1 MSQLLLH
8 NARLILP
15 AGIEHGG
22 VLIRDG
28 RIAQVFSGE
37 QTPAGFSAGEAIDL
51 SGAHL
56 APGMIDIHIHG
67 SAGVDVQNAS
77 HEQLQRLSEF
87 LLAEGVTGYFPPFVP
102 TDVRG
107 YQEAIAATETF
118 IATQRAARQRG
129 EARGAQV
136 LGIHFEGPFV
146 SRKRCGALKT
156 EHFRTYDGD
165 RRALQVF
172 TGNGESNLSYAR
184 LMTLAPEID
193 GGLDLIRALSAKGVR
208 AFIGH
213 TEAAPETLDA
223 ALAAGA
229 HHITHFPNALTP
241 LHHRQPGAIAWGL
254 VHDDV
259 TIDCIADFHHV
270 HPLMLRL
277 IAKAKTAHRMALIS
291 DAIQPAGLGDG
302 TFKVW
307 DINIV
312 VKDGLTAMVD
322 GTGAGTIAGSVIT
335 MREALRNITQTGVPL
350 HDAAHMASTVPARA
364 AGLDGYGLI
373 EEGRCADLIAFDDD
387 FNVQLAIVVGAVAFD
402 KESH

>member
-8 NARLILP
+8 NARLILDD
-15 AGIEHGG
+15 GIQRGG

-37 QTPAGFSAGEAIDL
+37 QRPAGLSAKEAIDL
-51 SGAHL
+51 NGAYL

-87 LLAEGVTGYFPPFVP
+87 LLAEGVTGYFATFVP
-102 TDVRG
+102 TDERR
-107 YQEAIAATETF
+107 YHEAIAAIEAF
-118 IATQRAARQRG
+118 IAAQRHGAP
-129 EARGAQV
+129 RGAQV

-156 EHFRTYDGD
+156 EHFRVYDGD
-165 RRALQVF
+165 PRSLQVF

-193 GGLDLIRALSAKGVR
+193 GGLDLIRELTGKGVR

-213 TEAAPETLDA
+213 TEAVPERLDA

-229 HHITHFPNALTP
+229 RHITHFPNALTP

-254 VHDDV
+254 LCDDV

-277 IAKAKTAHRMALIS
+277 MAKAKTARGMALIS
-291 DAIQPAGLGDG
+291 DAIQPAGLGNG

-307 DINIV
+307 DINIAV
-312 VKDGLTAMVD
+312 QDGLTALVD
-322 GTGAGTIAGSVIT
+322 GPGAGTIAGSVIT
-335 MREALRNITQTGVPL
+335 MREALRNITRTGVPL
-350 HDAAHMASTVPARA
+350 HDALAMASAIPARA
-364 AGLDGYGLI
+364 AGIDADYGLI
-373 EEGRCADLIAFDDD
+373 KVGKRADLIVLDED
-387 FNVQLAIVVGAVAFD
+387 FNVQLALVGGAVAFD
-402 KESH
+402 KEGG